1 MRCDARRSLRWILT
15 SQHEHPHGSDRS
27 NAPDGLGRRPV
38 DVRNLGGVNDSARP
52 EIRWWRDESLRPMIV
67 ACLTLSGAVGV
78 FGMSFGVGSVAAGA
92 SVAQTCA
99 LSLFVFTG
107 ASQFSAVS
115 VIGAGGS
122 LGSALG
128 GALLLA
134 ARNAVYG
141 LAMSRRID
149 GGLARRLL
157 AAQLTIDET
166 TAMAVAQPNRREQ
179 QIAFWLTGG
188 ALFFFWNLGTL
199 VGAVASSAIDPT
211 TYGLDAA
218 FPAGFVA
225 MVWPL
230 IRDPRSRLAALA
242 GGTICLISIP
252 ITPVG
257 VPILLSALAVLVGVP
272 GRSAVT
278 A

>member
-1 MRCDARRSLRWILT
+1 MAKR
-15 SQHEHPHGSDRS
+15 
-27 NAPDGLGRRPV
+27 DGGDHV
-38 DVRNLGGVNDSARP
+38 T
-52 EIRWWRDESLRPMIV
+52 WWRDPDLRPMIL
-67 ACLTLSGAVGV
+67 ACLTLSAAVGV
-78 FGMSFGVGSVAAGA
+78 FGFSFGVGSVAAGS

-122 LGSALG
+122 FGSALG

-134 ARNAVYG
+134 ARNGVYG
-141 LAMSRRID
+141 LAMSRRLD
-149 GGLARRLL
+149 GSLGRRLL

-166 TAMAVAQPNRREQ
+166 TAMSVAQSDRRHG
-179 QIAFWLTGG
+179 QIAFWFTGVT
-188 ALFFFWNLGTL
+188 LYLFWNAGTL
-199 VGAVASSAIDPT
+199 VGALTGSAIDPET
-211 TYGLDAA
+211 FGLDAA

-230 IRDPRSRLAALA
+230 LSDRRARLAAALGA
-242 GGTICLISIP
+242 LICLASVS

-257 VPILLSALAVLVGVP
+257 VPILLSALAVLVGLQRPVD
-272 GRSAVT
+272 GAVV
-278 A
+278 AR